1 MLFYTVGQGS
11 VFLWMVS
18 AGFLIGALY
27 DVFRLAR
34 CVLSAGTALSLA
46 LDAVWGALS
55 GVAFCAMLTL
65 ANRGEMR
72 LYALAAAALGCAL
85 YAAAVSNPMARLGR
99 ALERRI
105 RRLVIILSKFRLFKI
120 VFK

>member
-11 VFLWMVS
+11 VFLWMIS

-34 CVLSAGTALSLA
+34 CVLSAGMALSLA
-46 LDAVWGALS
+46 LDAVWGALA
-55 GVAFCAMLTL
+55 GAAFAAMLTM

-72 LYALAAAALGCAL
+72 LYTLAAAGLGCAL
-85 YAAAVSNPMARLGR
+85 YAAAVSNPMARLAR
-99 ALERRI
+99 ALGGGLH
-105 RRLVIILSKFRLFKI
+105 RLVIKLSQFRLFKI
-120 VFK
+120 MFK